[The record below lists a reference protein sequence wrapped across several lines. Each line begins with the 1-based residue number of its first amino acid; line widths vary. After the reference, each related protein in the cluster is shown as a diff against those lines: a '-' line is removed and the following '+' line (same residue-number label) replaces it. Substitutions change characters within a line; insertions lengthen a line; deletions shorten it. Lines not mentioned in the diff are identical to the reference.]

1 MLDRDDGSLAAV
13 MVQMR
18 DGEALLTVTA
28 VGSEWRPRSRKTAS
42 SLSSTIPDDVCNNLM
57 ALILVFGSKSG
68 NSPASLLLSLTNG
81 TS

>member
-28 VGSEWRPRSRKTAS
+28 VGSEWRPRSRETAS
-42 SLSSTIPDDVCNNLM
+42 SLSSTIPDDMCV
-57 ALILVFGSKSG
+57 I
-68 NSPASLLLSLTNG
+68 T
-81 TS
+81 